1 MKKKLLIFLTVVMVL
16 LNGCYGK
23 QNGLPD
29 EKNDK
34 LTLENTSWVLKKI
47 DDDLFRP
54 FILNGEAFGFS
65 TLSFNNVNFSGNTGV
80 NQFRGS
86 YELEN
91 DNFETTPILTT
102 KMAALNIILSNNEA
116 KILEILNSND
126 KKLKQ
131 NSENLTIF
139 SSKGTLFY
147 QKTNPLK
154 NSSWK
159 LKTMPNTNL
168 LKTENSKLPT
178 IEFSQNFLY
187 GFGGV
192 NRYNAGYNL
201 NGKNIEI
208 GMIAATLM
216 AGISE
221 EENKLER
228 EFFDL
233 LNNAKTFEID
243 EMKNE
248 LYFGDMIFEGINF
261 QSGILNNNV
270 WNLVFIDD
278 ENVTALIEKYD
289 IKNLTV
295 QFKDNTI
302 SGFSGVNRFM
312 GQYALANRNIY
323 ISPLASTMMFGI
335 NDEVNKLEQ
344 KFVDALSNSE
354 YLELKDHETMIFYT
368 DKNKLIFKRVYM

>member
-1 MKKKLLIFLTVVMVL
+1 MKKKLLIFLTVVMIL

-34 LTLENTSWVLKKI
+34 LTLENTSWILKKI

-91 DNFETTPILTT
+91 DNFEITPILTT

-168 LKTENSKLPT
+168 LQTENSKLPT
-178 IEFSQNFLY
+178 IEFSQNSLY

-228 EFFDL
+228 GFFDL

-248 LYFGDMIFEGINF
+248 LYFGDMVFEGINF

-323 ISPLASTMMFGI
+323 ISPLASTMMFGV

-344 KFVDALSNSE
+344 KFVNALSNSE